1 VEEFVY
7 QQLYE
12 LEDTHWWFRG
22 RRAVL
27 WAMLRR
33 AGVPRDARLLDA
45 GCGTG
50 RNLVEFAPL
59 GSACGVDPSAQAIDF
74 CRRRGLT
81 DVREASLDALPFAAG
96 AFDLILLTD
105 VLEHVGDDRAA
116 LAELRRVAAPG
127 ARLVVT
133 VPAYRWLWSPHD
145 DSHHHLRRYT
155 ARELRARVRA
165 AGWRPVVESYFN
177 SLLLVPI
184 AAVRLLTRSNGS
196 DYERTGPLLNRALT
210 LPMRAEAAAIARGA
224 RLPAGVSVAMVAE
237 PAAQGGGT
245 GGASARTR

>member
-22 RRAVL
+22 RRAVI
-27 WAMLRR
+27 WALLRR
-33 AGVPRDARLLDA
+33 AGVPSGARLLDA

-50 RNLVEFAPL
+50 RNLAEFGRL
-59 GSACGVDPSAQAIDF
+59 GSAQGVDPSPQAIDF
-74 CRRRGLT
+74 CRRRGLS
-81 DVREASLDALPFAAG
+81 DVRKASLDALPFSGG
-96 AFDLILLTD
+96 AFDVILLTD
-105 VLEHVGDDRAA
+105 VLEHVADDAGA

-127 ARLVVT
+127 ARLVIT

-165 AGWRPVVESYFN
+165 AGWRPLVETYFN
-177 SLLLVPI
+177 SLLLAPI
-184 AAVRLLTRSNGS
+184 AATRLLTRSDGS

-210 LPMRAEAAAIARGA
+210 VPMRAEAAAIARGA
-224 RLPAGVSVAMVAE
+224 RLPAGVSVGMVAE
-237 PAAQGGGT
+237 PTAQGGGT
-245 GGASARTR
+245 GGASTRTR